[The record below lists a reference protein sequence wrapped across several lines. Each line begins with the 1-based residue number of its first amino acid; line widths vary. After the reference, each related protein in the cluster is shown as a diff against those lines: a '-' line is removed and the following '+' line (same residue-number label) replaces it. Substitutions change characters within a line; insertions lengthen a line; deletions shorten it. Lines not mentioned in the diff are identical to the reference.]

1 MKKHNLKIEPE
12 YFAAVVSGEKKA
24 EFRLSDRDFSVGDLI
39 CLQEYGPHPE
49 FDHLVGFTGESVWV
63 RVTHITPLGK
73 WAPDFVMLSIERGP
87 FKL

>member
-12 YFAAVVSGEKKA
+12 SFAAVVSGARKA
-24 EFRLSDRDFSVGDLI
+24 EFCLNDRDFSVGDLI

-63 RVTHITPLGK
+63 RVTHITTLGK